1 LIVKPGTVAYWR
13 DLFPGENK
21 FVFLLG
27 TFADES
33 GCERVAYFTISSQTK
48 WAALPKTRREMVDIP
63 RGTLEC
69 LTSLS
74 FIQCWW
80 AVRTI
85 TKQRF
90 IELERTGDIMYR
102 GELPQFVDRVRWV
115 VKNSDVLSDE
125 DIDIALAALR

>member
-27 TFADES
+27 TFEDES

-63 RGTLEC
+63 RGTLVPHVA
-69 LTSLS
+69 LLHPMLVGGKDHN
-74 FIQCWW
+74 Q
-80 AVRTI
+80 AA
-85 TKQRF
+85 
-90 IELERTGDIMYR
+90 LHRTGAHGRHYVSR
-102 GELPQFVDRVRWV
+102 
-115 VKNSDVLSDE
+115 
-125 DIDIALAALR
+125 